1 MPIAAS
7 KTSTV
12 GSVFAFVIR
21 FVILERLRGTAME
34 GCRPERQS
42 DGIRRV
48 RG

>member
-34 GCRPERQS
+34 GCRPAVTAEATPLTS
-42 DGIRRV
+42 
-48 RG
+48 